1 MPRATVLKPQS
12 YQTFIYNSS
21 GSQSGNRYNN
31 FADLMTATS
40 KQEGYK
46 LIYIEQNETLP
57 AGAYNFDY
65 VEFRGNGKSYDSGGF
80 TVTFPTGVT
89 ITSWT
94 FGVVNS
100 LRFRS
105 TSTSAIYTASGG
117 FLVQFDIQAEL
128 WTTTAEF
135 ILNTG
140 GGQCILSLGRAGR
153 IRDDGYEVFATT
165 AAAFGCILVITR
177 GDSTTVANETVRS
190 TNAIV
195 FLDLV
200 QSTLIDLYTTGFPS
214 THSNLTI
221 GVDFSGIQNLRST
234 IIGTKVVMADATS
247 VTPQTGA
254 SINQQS
260 NTQAAGN
267 LTINAPTGFK
277 GVQSELEIVIYAT
290 NTQTYVFNGVYRG
303 STSLA
308 LPVSCIGG
316 KMDRIKF
323 LWNDADSKWDLTRY
337 LGGF

>member
-1 MPRATVLKPQS
+1 MSTIVRKPSQS

-21 GSQSGNRYNN
+21 GSQSGNRFNN
-31 FADLMTATS
+31 FTDLMTAMGE
-40 KQEGYK
+40 QEGYK
-46 LIYIEQNETLP
+46 LIYIEQDETLP

-105 TSTSAIYTASGG
+105 TSTSAIFTTAGG
-117 FLVQFDIQAEL
+117 FLVLFDVQAEL
-128 WTTTAEF
+128 WATTAEF

-140 GGQCILSLGRAGR
+140 GGQCILSMGRASR
-153 IRDDGYEVFATT
+153 IKDDGYEVFRTT
-165 AAAFGCILVITR
+165 AGAYTCILVITR
-177 GDSTTVANETVRS
+177 GDSSTVANETFRS
-190 TNAIV
+190 SNAII

-200 QSTLIDLYTTGFPS
+200 QSTLIDMYTTGFPS

-221 GVDFSGIQNLRST
+221 GVDLSGVQNLRST
-234 IIGTKVVMADATS
+234 IIGTKVVIADATS
-247 VTPQTGA
+247 LTPQTGA
-254 SINQQS
+254 SINQQA
-260 NTQAAGN
+260 NTQTAGT

-277 GVQSELEIVIYAT
+277 GVQSEIEIVIYAT
-290 NTQTYVFNGVYRG
+290 NTQTYSFNAVYRG